1 MSKME
6 PQNKHV
12 LNVLTVV
19 WIYLKLNHEVTVH
32 MQIKLGL
39 NFWIETFNELW
50 ASFKSVIRKT
60 FLSIS
65 LWSLK
70 IENYMIFM

>member
-50 ASFKSVIRKT
+50 ASFKSVIKKT
-60 FLSIS
+60 FCL
-65 LWSLK
+65 LA
-70 IENYMIFM
+70 FGV